1 MYQRLADGG
10 SIGGRWDAAPDL
22 EQFLTSFYQYF
33 EARGYRGAVARHLS
47 HLAALAFTIG
57 FSFAL
62 LFFVDWGAILSCKS
76 EEACRSVSLCYER
89 PFHQMSLWRCGVLFC
104 FFLFSAYWVV
114 NIVSAYHCI
123 QDAGE
128 MSVYYRE
135 RLGIAS
141 DEALSTML
149 WSEVVSRLVQQQR
162 ASPFCIVQ
170 DELTVLEVANIIM
183 REDNFMI
190 ALTNHHAFTS
200 RLPPWIPPRL
210 AYTRAVLWSVR
221 TATFRWVFN
230 HRSRL
235 CSEFLNRPAALAKR
249 LKWIGLLNL
258 LLMVPVLMFVT
269 IYFFMRHAEE
279 FRSHRA
285 SPFRRQWTEYA
296 KWTFREFN
304 ELPHQFSA
312 RMSNAHTMAEDYV
325 QSSKNSSPVM
335 ESLQRFVKFVAG
347 SILAVLLIIA
357 FWDDTPLLFVKIQ
370 DKNLLWYLA
379 FFGFLFALAD
389 TAGAEEG
396 TSNASRSSRQAPTP
410 GTPLRMHLAMMRL
423 VKCTHFLPQ
432 SWRSPAPLQ
441 VLRGECGGAQRA
453 ELCKHFQRV
462 RSEFLRHFFLHRIQS
477 LAEELLSV
485 ILAPLLLIV
494 YLPEAAPD
502 IVAIVREAR
511 HSSPNLGD
519 WCSFGCLDPSR
530 NGSDAYGANSCGD
543 ATVAPT
549 IEGCSAVA
557 LDSSGCYTECSA
569 STEGNITSCG
579 GKLEKSAISFILQHR
594 VLWSWHEQDHATQR
608 QGHPHR
614 HAGVKAWMPR
624 TKLPLRG
631 FSHDTRVPDRDL
643 SIPLQ
648 ELATSSRT
656 DPESAEA
663 GHSPK
668 VGGADVPVSRTGND
682 GTTEEADDAIFHVW
696 GYPPCALRLLRN
708 LEEFRDRHTIVHRGF
723 CEALPDELFRL
734 DRVLL
739 EKGAGGSPLEEEELE
754 RGSCSTHFFW
764 LEVLFDHQQELQQSA
779 QPGGLPSTREDC
791 EVAVFETFDREHTAA
806 PG

>member
-89 PFHQMSLWRCGVLFC
+89 PFHQMGLWRCGVLFC
-104 FFLFSAYWVV
+104 FFLFSAYWVF
-114 NIVSAYHCI
+114 NIVAAYHCI

-128 MSVYYRE
+128 MSIYYRE

-141 DEALSTML
+141 DDALSTML

-170 DELTVLEVANIIM
+170 DELTVLEIANIIM

-235 CSEFLNRPAALAKR
+235 CGEFLNRPAALAKR
-249 LKWIGLLNL
+249 LKWIGVLNL

-312 RMSNAHTMAEDYV
+312 RMNNAHTMAEDYV
-325 QSSKNSSPVM
+325 QSSKSSFPVM

-389 TAGAEEG
+389 NAGAEEG
-396 TSNASRSSRQAPTP
+396 TSSVTRSSRQTPTP
-410 GTPLRMHLAMMRL
+410 GTPLRMHVAMMRL
-423 VKCTHFLPQ
+423 VKCTHFLPP
-432 SWRSPAPLQ
+432 SWRSPAPMQ
-441 VLRGECGGAQRA
+441 VLRGDCGGAQRA

-462 RSEFLRHFFLHRIQS
+462 RSEFLRHFFVHRIQS

-519 WCSFGCLDPSR
+519 WCAFGCLDPSR
-530 NGSDAYGANSCGD
+530 NGSDAYGANNHGD
-543 ATVAPT
+543 AAAAPPA
-549 IEGCSAVA
+549 EG
-557 LDSSGCYTECSA
+557 YTAIAMNSHGGFTESCA
-569 STEGNITSCG
+569 STEGNITSFG
-579 GKLEKSAISFILQHR
+579 GKLEKSAISFILHHR
-594 VLWSWHEQDHATQR
+594 VLWSWHDQD
-608 QGHPHR
+608 QGPQG
-614 HAGVKAWMPR
+614 AKAWMPR
-624 TKLPLRG
+624 TGFHLRG
-631 FSHDTRVPDRDL
+631 FSNATRVPDTDL

-648 ELATSSRT
+648 ELATSSRS
-656 DPESAEA
+656 DPEAGEA
-663 GHSPK
+663 GFGASASSAGAAVPPR
-668 VGGADVPVSRTGND
+668 GGTAV
-682 GTTEEADDAIFHVW
+682 EADDARIHVW

-708 LEEFRDRHTIVHRGF
+708 LEEFRDRHARLHREF

-739 EKGAGGSPLEEEELE
+739 EKDVGHNPLEEEELE
-754 RGSCSTHFFW
+754 RGSCSAHFFW
-764 LEVLFDHQQELQQSA
+764 LEVLADCQQEQQQSA
-779 QPGGLPSTREDC
+779 QLGGQPSTREDC
-791 EVAVFETFDREHTAA
+791 EVAVFETFDREHTAVH
-806 PG
+806 G